1 MFGLFLGVM
10 MVLGGAKLIID
21 GIRKVFGDKD

>member
-1 MFGLFLGVM
+1 MIGIFLGVM

-21 GIRKVFGDKD
+21 GIRKVLDKD

>member
-1 MFGLFLGVM
+1 MFGIVLGIM

-21 GIRKVFGDKD
+21 GIKKVLDKD